1 MSTIRMSTVNFFTLV
16 EIEAFFTPL
25 PTRFPRFPRVII
37 YGLCFNNMATTT
49 TYLYS
54 FSEYLKLNNLG
65 IQHSLS
71 VEFESVY
78 IDLI

>member
-25 PTRFPRFPRVII
+25 PTRSPLFPLII
-37 YGLCFNNMATTT
+37 YGLCFNKTTT